1 MKTSVQCRGTTRTC
15 PGAFYIPFDW
25 IHVIL
30 CFAVQ
35 IGIKTFTDLVKIN
48 SKSILKKV
56 TSKKTS
62 HQNGQNLKNLH
73 ITETKLK

>member
-1 MKTSVQCRGTTRTC
+1 MIIYFTIKIMKTSVQCRGTTRTC

-35 IGIKTFTDLVKIN
+35 IGIKTFNDLVN
-48 SKSILKKV
+48 TKSILKKV
-56 TSKKTS
+56 IS
-62 HQNGQNLKNLH
+62 
-73 ITETKLK
+73 EKLKIGLKYKK

>member
-35 IGIKTFTDLVKIN
+35 IGIKTFTDLVN
-48 SKSILKKV
+48 TKSILKKV
-56 TSKKTS
+56 ISQK
-62 HQNGQNLKNLH
+62 NGQNLKNC
-73 ITETKLK
+73 K

>member
-35 IGIKTFTDLVKIN
+35 IGIKTLTDLVNTKL
-48 SKSILKKV
+48 ILKK
-56 TSKKTS
+56 SNFWKI
-62 HQNGQNLKNLH
+62 KNWL
-73 ITETKLK
+73 EKNKLR